1 MASITLK
8 SLPPALHR
16 ALKNRAKLHK
26 RSMTQEVISVLEET
40 IAPSRKI
47 DIDAMLA
54 REKRFRDSLNF
65 TTTPEEI
72 DAAKR
77 EGRL

>member
-1 MASITLK
+1 
-8 SLPPALHR
+8 
-16 ALKNRAKLHK
+16 
-26 RSMTQEVISVLEET
+26 MTQEVISVLEET

-47 DIDAMLA
+47 DIETMLA